1 MRLDL
6 VDRHATDDALSG
18 QIAWLK
24 MVSMACSEQYTN
36 TDIHSGKDLLP
47 LSNVVL
53 CSTSLPQDVR
63 VGPSP
68 STKQHVDVYLLR
80 EQIRLADTAQQMG
93 ATHKLDL
100 TGEVTHL
107 IVGDLDTPKYKYVA
121 KERPD
126 IIVLDPKWIDAVR
139 EAWMDGGDVDVEGL
153 EKEHRYPTLAGLK
166 VCITGIPDQA
176 RRNQLS
182 TTIEHAGAEYHGDL
196 TKQVTHLLVAAPEGA
211 KYKAA
216 KDWRIHTVSLKWLE
230 DSVQRGMALDP
241 RYYDPTMTEE
251 EQGKGAYRK
260 ESGPRTTLGKR
271 LRAEERPSAG
281 NENGKRKL
289 RRHASRRLE
298 DHSQDM
304 WQDISAVDLTTTVAA
319 PSESDQWTVGEE
331 DSQLNLGRPRPQVRK
346 SFNAQEIQTAAE
358 AESRPEGLFSGWRM
372 AMQGFAKDK
381 AERLAQ
387 YLEPNGALVV
397 RRLQDLEIPEDDG
410 YPWKLC
416 LIVPHAQPS
425 PEMHIEPA
433 PPGVTTATEW
443 WVERCLLQK
452 QVLDPEID
460 ALSQPLWN
468 LNILGFSK
476 LTVSTTGFSGVDYR
490 QVAEAVK
497 LSGAT
502 YQEQLNSTISIL
514 VSGSAT
520 VKKEKA
526 YYAAKHQIP
535 VVTADWLWTCLK
547 TKRKTSTERY
557 KIELPKFDPNDI
569 GRTSMASPAMS
580 DTLAR
585 SNSINTKSAKDS
597 QTLSRLSNTRKR
609 QTTPSLP
616 LQARRSSPKPQAP
629 LPAGPFVHEDED
641 DDEDDAPGY
650 HVNGDDAPP
659 ADPGPAKV
667 VPLQSISTNSPRK
680 PSSAENHAAK
690 TSIEHS
696 HNVNGPFDVEENT
709 EKTPTRAE
717 PDTNEATVPTEAE
730 TPAPLPTP
738 QPPIRP
744 QAEWTADLAS
754 LMEKQQRRPSS
765 EHTNNPAQRL
775 KHRKLGRAISG
786 SSLANRTHDASTS
799 AQSLHHQDTASKEN
813 SFSESP
819 EDPPA
824 AAAAASREADL
835 PSTQIGYET
844 LESEAARRQMA
855 KRMGMEYSDESVGTR
870 LASLGTVRDS
880 AGSGGA
886 NGGGRSRTRPRN

>member
-1 MRLDL
+1 
-6 VDRHATDDALSG
+6 
-18 QIAWLK
+18 
-24 MVSMACSEQYTN
+24 MADHT
-36 TDIHSGKDLLP
+36 GKDILP

-68 STKQHVDVYLLR
+68 STKRHVDASLQV

-126 IIVLDPKWIDAVR
+126 IVVLDPKWIDAVR

-166 VCITGIPDQA
+166 ICVTGIQDQA
-176 RRNQLS
+176 RRNELS
-182 TTIEHAGAEYHGDL
+182 STIQHEGAEYHGDL

-241 RYYDPTMTEE
+241 RYYDPTMSDE

-260 ESGPRTTLGKR
+260 ESSARITLGKR
-271 LRAEERPSAG
+271 VRAEERPSAA
-281 NENGKRKL
+281 NENNKRKL

-304 WQDISAVDLTTTVAA
+304 WQDISAVDISTTVAA
-319 PSESDQWTVGEE
+319 PSETDQWTVGEE
-331 DSQLNLGRPRPQVRK
+331 DSQLSLGRPGPRPQVRK
-346 SFNAQEIQTAAE
+346 SFNAQEVHTAE
-358 AESRPEGLFSGWRM
+358 ETDSIPQGVFSGWRVT
-372 AMQGFAKDK
+372 MQGFAKDK
-381 AERLAQ
+381 AERLVQ
-387 YLEPNGALVV
+387 YLEPNGAHVIQ
-397 RRLQDLEIPEDDG
+397 RLQDLEPPEADE

-425 PEMHIEPA
+425 SEVHIDPA
-433 PPGVTTATEW
+433 PSGVITATEW
-443 WVERCLLQK
+443 WVERCLLYK

-460 ALSQPLWN
+460 VLSRPLWN
-468 LNILGFSK
+468 LNIMGFSK
-476 LTVSTTGFSGVDYR
+476 LTLSTTGFTGVDYR

-497 LSGAT
+497 LSGAI
-502 YQEQLNSTISIL
+502 YQEHLNSTISIL
-514 VSGSAT
+514 ISGSST

-547 TKRKTSTERY
+547 TKRKTSTDRY

-569 GRTSMASPAMS
+569 GRTSMASPALS
-580 DTLAR
+580 GALSR
-585 SNSINTKSAKDS
+585 SNSTNTKTTKDN
-597 QTLSRLSNTRKR
+597 QALSRLSNTRKR

-616 LQARRSSPKPQAP
+616 LQVRKESPKPKAP
-629 LPAGPFVHEDED
+629 PHAGPFVHEDDD
-641 DDEDDAPGY
+641 DDEDHNPGY
-650 HVNGDDAPP
+650 QVDGDDNPP
-659 ADPGPAKV
+659 ADHVQEKA
-667 VPLQSISTNSPRK
+667 VPLQDISVNSPRK
-680 PSSAENHAAK
+680 TPSAETHAAK
-690 TSIEHS
+690 PSTERHRSLDGS
-696 HNVNGPFDVEENT
+696 LDVEKSVEKNPAETDSATHETPSHTEN
-709 EKTPTRAE
+709 A
-717 PDTNEATVPTEAE
+717 

-738 QPPIRP
+738 QPPLRP

-754 LMEKQQRRPSS
+754 LMEKQHQRRPSS
-765 EHTNNPAQRL
+765 EHDKNPAQRL

-786 SSLANRTHDASTS
+786 SSLGNRTNDAQL
-799 AQSLHHQDTASKEN
+799 AHQDIVGSKED
-813 SFSESP
+813 SFSDAP
-819 EDPPA
+819 EDFSAP
-824 AAAAASREADL
+824 AASRETDL

-844 LESEAARRQMA
+844 LETEAARKNMA
-855 KRMGMEYSDESVGTR
+855 KRMGKEYSDESVGTR

-880 AGSGGA
+880 AGPGGA
-886 NGGGRSRTRPRN
+886 GGGGGRSRTRPRN

>member
-1 MRLDL
+1 
-6 VDRHATDDALSG
+6 
-18 QIAWLK
+18 
-24 MVSMACSEQYTN
+24 
-36 TDIHSGKDLLP
+36 LP

-63 VGPSP
+63 VGPTL
-68 STKQHVDVYLLR
+68 STKPNADAHLLL

-126 IIVLDPKWIDAVR
+126 IVVLDPAWIDAVR
-139 EAWMDGGDVDVEGL
+139 EVWMDGGDVDVEGL
-153 EKEHRYPTLAGLK
+153 EKAHRYPTFAGLK
-166 VCITGIPDQA
+166 ICITGIPDQA

-182 TTIEHAGAEYHGDL
+182 STIEHGGAEYHGDL

-241 RYYDPTMTEE
+241 RYYDPTMSDE

-260 ESGPRTTLGKR
+260 EAGSRTTLGKR
-271 LRAEERPSAG
+271 LRAEERPSSVA

-304 WQDISAVDLTTTVAA
+304 WQDISAADVSTTVTA
-319 PSESDQWTVGEE
+319 PPETDQWTAGEE
-331 DSQLNLGRPRPQVRK
+331 DSQLNLGRPGPRPQVRK
-346 SFNAQEIQTAAE
+346 SFDAREVRTAE
-358 AESRPEGLFSGWRM
+358 EVDSRPQGLFSGWRIT
-372 AMQGFAKDK
+372 MQGFAKDK
-381 AERLAQ
+381 AERLTQ
-387 YLEPNGALVV
+387 YLDGAHVV
-397 RRLQDLEIPEDDG
+397 QRLQDLETTEGDDH
-410 YPWKLC
+410 PWKYC
-416 LIVPHAQPS
+416 LLVPHSQPT
-425 PEMHIEPA
+425 PDTYIDPA
-433 PPGVTTATEW
+433 PPGVITATEW
-443 WVERCLLQK
+443 WVERCILRK
-452 QVLDPEID
+452 QVLDPEVD

-468 LNILGFSK
+468 LNIIGFSK
-476 LTVSTTGFSGVDYR
+476 LTVSTTGFSGADYR

-502 YQEQLNSTISIL
+502 YQELLNSSISVLI
-514 VSGSAT
+514 SGSAT

-557 KIELPKFDPNDI
+557 RIELPKFDPNDI
-569 GRTSMASPAMS
+569 GRTSMASPALS

-585 SNSINTKSAKDS
+585 SNSTNTKTAKDN

-616 LQARRSSPKPQAP
+616 LQARKTSPKPKAP

-641 DDEDDAPGY
+641 EDDEDPGY
-650 HVNGDDAPP
+650 HVGGDDNTS
-659 ADPGPAKV
+659 ADPVPGKA
-667 VPLQSISTNSPRK
+667 VPLQDISTNSPRK
-680 PSSAENHAAK
+680 PSSAEPIAAK
-690 TSIEHS
+690 ISTERHPSLDGS
-696 HNVNGPFDVEENT
+696 LDVEEPV
-709 EKTPTRAE
+709 EKNPARI
-717 PDTNEATVPTEAE
+717 DTDRNEAPSHAE
-730 TPAPLPTP
+730 NETLAPLPTP
-738 QPPIRP
+738 QPPVRP

-786 SSLANRTHDASTS
+786 SSLSNRANDVSTS
-799 AQSLHHQDTASKEN
+799 AQLLHQDTTASKDT

-819 EDPPA
+819 EDDP
-824 AAAAASREADL
+824 ASREADL

-844 LESEAARRQMA
+844 LETEAARRQMA
-855 KRMGMEYSDESVGTR
+855 KRMGMDYSDESVGTR

>member
-1 MRLDL
+1 
-6 VDRHATDDALSG
+6 
-18 QIAWLK
+18 
-24 MVSMACSEQYTN
+24 
-36 TDIHSGKDLLP
+36 
-47 LSNVVL
+47 
-53 CSTSLPQDVR
+53 
-63 VGPSP
+63 
-68 STKQHVDVYLLR
+68 VDVYLLAD
-80 EQIRLADTAQQMG
+80 QIRLADTAQQMG

-139 EAWMDGGDVDVEGL
+139 EAWMGGGDVDVEGL
-153 EKEHRYPTLAGLK
+153 EKAHRYPTLAGLK

-182 TTIEHAGAEYHGDL
+182 STIEHAGAEYHGDL

-216 KDWRIHTVSLKWLE
+216 KDWRIHTVSMKWLE

-241 RYYDPTMTEE
+241 RYYDPTMAEE

-271 LRAEERPSAG
+271 LRPEERPSAG
-281 NENGKRKL
+281 NENNKRKL

-304 WQDISAVDLTTTVAA
+304 WQDISGVDINTTVAA
-319 PSESDQWTVGEE
+319 PSESDQWTAGEE
-331 DSQLNLGRPRPQVRK
+331 DSQLNLGRPGPRPQVRK
-346 SFNAQEIQTAAE
+346 SFNAQEISALAE
-358 AESRPEGLFSGWRM
+358 AEPRPEGLFSGWRM
-372 AMQGFAKDK
+372 TMQGFAKDK

-397 RRLQDLEIPEDDG
+397 RRLQDLETPADD

-425 PEMHIEPA
+425 PEMHVEPA

-443 WVERCLLQK
+443 WVERCILQR

-514 VSGSAT
+514 VSGSSV

-547 TKRKTSTERY
+547 TKRKASTERY

-569 GRTSMASPAMS
+569 GRTSMASPALS

-585 SNSINTKSAKDS
+585 SNSMNSKPAKEN

-616 LQARRSSPKPQAP
+616 LQARKASPKLKAP
-629 LPAGPFVHEDED
+629 PPAGPFVHEDED
-641 DDEDDAPGY
+641 EEEEEEEEEGPGY
-650 HVNGDDAPP
+650 HVSGDDAPP
-659 ADPGPAKV
+659 ADPGLVKA
-667 VPLQSISTNSPRK
+667 VPLQIISTNSPRK
-680 PSSAENHAAK
+680 PSSADNHEAK
-690 TSIEHS
+690 ISIEHNHS
-696 HNVNGPFDVEENT
+696 LDGPLDVEKNVEENPART
-709 EKTPTRAE
+709 DL
-717 PDTNEATVPTEAE
+717 DTNEAPVPTENE
-730 TPAPLPTP
+730 TPAPLPTPTP

-786 SSLANRTHDASTS
+786 SSLANRTNDASAS
-799 AQSLHHQDTASKEN
+799 AQLSHQDTTSKEN
-813 SFSESP
+813 SFSASP
-819 EDPPA
+819 DELPA
-824 AAAAASREADL
+824 APPETDL

-844 LESEAARRQMA
+844 LEAEAARRQMA
-855 KRMGMEYSDESVGTR
+855 KRMGMDYSDEGVGTR

-880 AGSGGA
+880 TGSGGA
-886 NGGGRSRTRPRN
+886 NGGGGRSRTRPRN